1 MMNNFQLP
9 VFLQNGNQS
18 MTTINRI
25 SLVSPLPKR
34 CQKLHIFQL
43 INVEKLQNTQMVQQA
58 EERTKRKL
66 DLLEPS
72 FELENQKILDEEPE
86 TKNNADLVVL
96 DFKIDE
102 LNRSKFES
110 SCEKERGNIEQ
121 KPLKNDSL
129 DVNTLKLKENLE
141 GQKVIYQKRLKN
153 LHRSLIKVTLK

>member
-1 MMNNFQLP
+1 
-9 VFLQNGNQS
+9 
-18 MTTINRI
+18 
-25 SLVSPLPKR
+25 
-34 CQKLHIFQL
+34 
-43 INVEKLQNTQMVQQA
+43 MVQQA

-86 TKNNADLVVL
+86 TKNNADLVAL

-110 SCEKERGNIEQ
+110 SCEKERENIEQ